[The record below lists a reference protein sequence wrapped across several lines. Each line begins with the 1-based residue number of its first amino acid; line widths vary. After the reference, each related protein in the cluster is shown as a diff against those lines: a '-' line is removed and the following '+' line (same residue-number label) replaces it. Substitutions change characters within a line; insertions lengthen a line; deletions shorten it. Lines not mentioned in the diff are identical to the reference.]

1 MLLKIQN
8 QWINPQAI
16 SRLYKTSSDQFNV
29 EFVHGGLFCCTYIDA
44 NREQNAAD
52 CERDLQRILEAVNG
66 HSQITFTLPT
76 EPVGGCSDFQVVS
89 SEQAVK
95 DLLQPAPVVVGR
107 SNQDV
112 KHPGYPRMFQY
123 GRNEGDRLVF
133 NTPRDEP
140 RCCDGYKWEL
150 MGDGTLCTTTP
161 RVDASLWIEVDPI
174 TKQPLQSPSAVKG
187 G

>member
-44 NREQNAAD
+44 DREQNAAD

-66 HSQITFTLPT
+66 VDKPTNFPVVDLMVNPMLAQFNKQVCPQCHGAKVVLGSCGGDPVMLTCRTCRGNGFVQIPIPTFTLPT
-76 EPVGGCSDFQVVS
+76 EPVGGCHDFQVVS
-89 SEQAVK
+89 SEQAVR
-95 DLLQPAPVVVGR
+95 DVLQPAPVVVGR
-107 SNQDV
+107 TDSRSFPN
-112 KHPGYPRMFQY
+112 YPLHGKF
-123 GRNEGDRLVF
+123 E
-133 NTPRDEP
+133 
-140 RCCDGYKWEL
+140 
-150 MGDGTLCTTTP
+150 
-161 RVDASLWIEVDPI
+161 
-174 TKQPLQSPSAVKG
+174 SAVKG